1 MVMFHNVVLTFVVL
15 LALSTF
21 LISLSGC
28 GPGPGSWEQ
37 TTSEEVEKIR
47 QGNWTRLTLPH
58 PVVLEQISKEPQLS
72 KMVLE
77 IEFGNDLS
85 RYNDETLSSFSNL
98 GSVIIYGGSGTDRI
112 LKVLSNC
119 ESLKKVVIQECDVS
133 DDGIYALSKC
143 LGLELIEIESEIV
156 ILSKDAIMS
165 LRDLVHLRILKVS
178 NKGNV
183 FTIQDLKDD
192 TKQ

>member
-1 MVMFHNVVLTFVVL
+1 MVMFHNAVLTFVVL

-37 TTSEEVEKIR
+37 TTIEEVEKIR

-119 ESLKKVVIQECDVS
+119 ESLKKVIIQECDVS

-156 ILSKDAIMS
+156 KLSKDAIMS
-165 LRDLVHLRILKVS
+165 LRDLDHLRILKVS

-183 FTIQDLKDD
+183 FTIQDLAR
-192 TKQ
+192 